1 MGLDDGFQPQ
11 SHRLGSKRLFPRLQK
26 KKKERD
32 KNPYLKI
39 LSCNLNEIIFW
50 YMHIPGT

>member
-26 KKKERD
+26 KKKKERD

-39 LSCNLNEIIFW
+39 LSCNLNEIIF
-50 YMHIPGT
+50 